1 MGYLLQLLPE
11 KHIAIN
17 LDVKSKRRVFD
28 HAGLMFEKSLKIG
41 RKHIFQ
47 AFLEREQMGSTAL
60 GNGVA
65 IPHGRLEK
73 LKKSTGAFI
82 RIQDPI
88 PFEAPDHKPVY
99 MFFFLLVPAEANEL
113 HLQILSELAQ
123 LFSSAE
129 LHSLV
134 SRSNDLAELCTV
146 FSNWEEY
153 A

>member
-28 HAGLMFEKSLKIG
+28 QAGLMFEKSLKIG
-41 RKHIFQ
+41 RNHIFQ

-65 IPHGRLEK
+65 IPHGRLEN
-73 LKKSTGAFI
+73 LQKSTGAFI
-82 RIQDPI
+82 RTQNPI
-88 PFEAPDHKPVY
+88 PFEAPDNRPVS
-99 MFFFLLVPAEANEL
+99 MFFFLLVPAKATEL

-129 LHSLV
+129 VHKLIGK
-134 SRSNDLAELCTV
+134 SNDLAELCKV